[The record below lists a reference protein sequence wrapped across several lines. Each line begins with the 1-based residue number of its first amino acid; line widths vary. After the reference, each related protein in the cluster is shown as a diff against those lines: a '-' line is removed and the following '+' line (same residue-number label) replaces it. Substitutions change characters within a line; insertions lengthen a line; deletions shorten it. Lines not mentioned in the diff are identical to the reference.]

1 MWWAVLFSCLG
12 LVAAVTAVALSLHTW
27 HNAPGRR
34 FWLEHEA
41 RIADLEHDQE
51 QLHARLHTR
60 ARQVNMAKATEVR
73 EEKRGGDAALL
84 AEAQEALRA
93 GKQPPISPPARSAL
107 GTDEASLVEW
117 RRRAGLH

>member
-1 MWWAVLFSCLG
+1 MWLTVLFSCLG
-12 LVAAVTAVALSLHTW
+12 LVAAAAAIALSLHTW

-41 RIADLEHDQE
+41 RLADLEHDQE

-84 AEAQEALRA
+84 AEATEALRA
-93 GKQPPISPPARSAL
+93 VSKSPPARSAL